1 MKIKYNTISSNL
13 LVEKEVTILIKRI
26 DLNHN
31 YISGNKLYKLKNNIT
46 EAKKKGYKKIL
57 TFGGAYSNH
66 IVATAY
72 LGKKEGFNTIGI
84 IRGEKNLPLNASL
97 QNAYDNEMNLKYIN
111 RRDYRLKDTDS
122 FINKLKCEFGNFYL
136 IPEGGTNFLG
146 VKGASEILSN
156 DNNYNYVCCPVGTG
170 GTIAG
175 IINSSNINQIILGF
189 SALKNTIDVKRN
201 IKLYTKKKNWKLF
214 SRYSCGGYAKISK
227 KLIKF
232 INEFNI
238 NYGVPLDVI
247 YTGKMMMGLFDMVE
261 RDFFKPK
268 SKILVVHTGGLQGN
282 KGMNQRLKLN
292 LPEKY

>member
-201 IKLYTKKKNWKLF
+201 IKLYTKKQNWKLF

-292 LPEKY
+292 LPEKK

>member
-26 DLNHN
+26 DLNHR
-31 YISGNKLYKLKNNIT
+31 YISGNKLYKLKYNIT

-72 LGKKEGFNTIGI
+72 LCKKEGFNTIGI
-84 IRGEKNLPLNASL
+84 IRGEKKFPLNASL
-97 QNAYDNEMNLKYIN
+97 QNACDNEMNLKYIN

-146 VKGASEILSN
+146 VKGASEILSE
-156 DNNYNYVCCPVGTG
+156 DDNYNYVCCPVGTG

-201 IKLYTKKKNWKLF
+201 IKLYTKKQNWKLF

-292 LPEKY
+292 LPEKK

>member
-201 IKLYTKKKNWKLF
+201 IKLYTKKQNWKLF

-238 NYGVPLDVI
+238 NCGVPLDVI

>member
-1 MKIKYNTISSNL
+1 
-13 LVEKEVTILIKRI
+13 
-26 DLNHN
+26 
-31 YISGNKLYKLKNNIT
+31 
-46 EAKKKGYKKIL
+46 
-57 TFGGAYSNH
+57 
-66 IVATAY
+66 
-72 LGKKEGFNTIGI
+72 
-84 IRGEKNLPLNASL
+84 
-97 QNAYDNEMNLKYIN
+97 MNLKYIN

-146 VKGASEILSN
+146 VKGASEILSK

-201 IKLYTKKKNWKLF
+201 IKLYTKKQNWKLF

>member
-201 IKLYTKKKNWKLF
+201 IKLYTKKQNWKLF

-238 NYGVPLDVI
+238 NCGVPLDVI
-247 YTGKMMMGLFDMVE
+247 YTGKMMMGLFDLVE

>member
-189 SALKNTIDVKRN
+189 SALKNTIEVKRN

>member
-26 DLNHN
+26 DLNHR
-31 YISGNKLYKLKNNIT
+31 YISGNKLYKLKYNIT

-66 IVATAY
+66 IVATAC

-84 IRGEKNLPLNASL
+84 IRGEKNLPLNPSL
-97 QNAYDNEMNLKYIN
+97 QYAYNNEMNLKYIN

-146 VKGASEILSN
+146 VKGASEILSK

-201 IKLYTKKKNWKLF
+201 IKLYTKKQNWKLF

-268 SKILVVHTGGLQGN
+268 SKILVIHTGGLQGN

-292 LPEKY
+292 LPEKK

>member
-26 DLNHN
+26 DLNHR
-31 YISGNKLYKLKNNIT
+31 YISGNKLYKLKYNIT

-72 LGKKEGFNTIGI
+72 LGKKEGFSTIGI

-201 IKLYTKKKNWKLF
+201 IKLYTKKQNWKLF

>member
-31 YISGNKLYKLKNNIT
+31 YISGNKLYKLKYNIT

-201 IKLYTKKKNWKLF
+201 IKLYTKKQNWKLF

-238 NYGVPLDVI
+238 NCGVPLDVI

>member
-26 DLNHN
+26 DLNHR
-31 YISGNKLYKLKNNIT
+31 YISGNKLYKLKYNIT

-201 IKLYTKKKNWKLF
+201 IKLYTKKQNWKLF

>member
-201 IKLYTKKKNWKLF
+201 IKLYTKKQNWKLF

>member
-13 LVEKEVTILIKRI
+13 LVEKEVAILIKRI

-201 IKLYTKKKNWKLF
+201 IKLYTKKQNWKLF

>member
-26 DLNHN
+26 DLNHR
-31 YISGNKLYKLKNNIT
+31 YISGNKLYKLKYNIT
-46 EAKKKGYKKIL
+46 EAKKKGFKKIL

-146 VKGASEILSN
+146 VKGTSEILFK

-201 IKLYTKKKNWKLF
+201 IKLYTKKQNWKLF

-238 NYGVPLDVI
+238 NYGIPLDVI

-261 RDFFKPK
+261 RDLFKPK
-268 SKILVVHTGGLQGN
+268 SKILVIHTGGLQGN
-282 KGMNQRLKLN
+282 KGMNQRLKIN

>member
-13 LVEKEVTILIKRI
+13 LEEKKVTVLIKRI
-26 DLNHN
+26 DLNHKH
-31 YISGNKLYKLKNNIT
+31 ISGNKLYKLKNNIN
-46 EAKKKGYKKIL
+46 EAKKKDFKKIL

-84 IRGEKNLPLNASL
+84 IRGEKNLPLNPSL
-97 QNAYDNEMNLKYIN
+97 QYAYDNEMNLKYIN
-111 RRDYRLKDTDS
+111 RRDYRLKDNDS

-136 IPEGGTNFLG
+136 IPEGGTNFLA

-156 DNNYNYVCCPVGTG
+156 DDNYNYVCCPVGTG

-189 SALKNTIDVKRN
+189 SALKNTIELKRN

-238 NYGVPLDVI
+238 NYGIPLDVI

-261 RDFFKPK
+261 SDFFKPK
-268 SKILVVHTGGLQGN
+268 SKILVIHTGGLQGN
-282 KGMNQRLKLN
+282 KGMNKRLNLN

>member
-26 DLNHN
+26 DLNHR
-31 YISGNKLYKLKNNIT
+31 YISGNKLYKLTYNVT

-72 LGKKEGFNTIGI
+72 LGKKEGFSTIGI

-111 RRDYRLKDTDS
+111 RRDYRLKDNDS

-175 IINSSNINQIILGF
+175 IINSSNINQIIVGF
-189 SALKNTIDVKRN
+189 SALKSTIEVKRN
-201 IKLYTKKKNWKLF
+201 IKLYTKKQNWKLF

-227 KLIKF
+227 ELIKF

-238 NYGVPLDVI
+238 NYGIPLDVI
-247 YTGKMMMGLFDMVE
+247 YTGKMMMGIFDMVE
-261 RDFFKPK
+261 RNFFKPK
-268 SKILVVHTGGLQGN
+268 SKILVIHTGGLQGN

-292 LPEKY
+292 LPEKN

>member
-26 DLNHN
+26 DLNHR
-31 YISGNKLYKLKNNIT
+31 YISGNKLYKLKYNIT

-72 LGKKEGFNTIGI
+72 LCKKEGFNTIGI
-84 IRGEKNLPLNASL
+84 IRGEKKFPLNASL
-97 QNAYDNEMNLKYIN
+97 QNACNNEMNLKYIN

-146 VKGASEILSN
+146 VKGASEILSE
-156 DNNYNYVCCPVGTG
+156 DDNYNYVCCPVGTG
-170 GTIAG
+170 GTISG

-201 IKLYTKKKNWKLF
+201 IKLYTKNQNWKLF

-268 SKILVVHTGGLQGN
+268 SKILVIHTGGLQGN